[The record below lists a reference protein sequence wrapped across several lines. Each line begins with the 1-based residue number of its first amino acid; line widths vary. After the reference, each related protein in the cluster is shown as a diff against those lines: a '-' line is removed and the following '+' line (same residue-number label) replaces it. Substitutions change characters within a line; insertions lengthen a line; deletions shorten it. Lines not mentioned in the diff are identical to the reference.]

1 MARRSDEQRKHPR
14 VEARLAMQ
22 LAEES
27 LGQSLVTTESLNISR
42 GGVHCESDEYLAPL
56 SRVALTVVLPAFRAG
71 VAPRVLR
78 TEGIVVRAEA
88 LPPLRG
94 KKRWQIACCFTSLDT
109 DARALLDAFVA
120 WRAAGGRAAAR
131 RLAAA
136 AGAKK
141 AVRRTVKKAAAKK
154 AVKKAVAKK
163 AVKKAVRKV
172 AKKAVRRPAAG
183 TKPAPARTRGGR

>member
-154 AVKKAVAKK
+154 VVKK
-163 AVKKAVRKV
+163 AVKKAARAPLAKA

-183 TKPAPARTRGGR
+183 TKQAPARPQGGR

>member
-136 AGAKK
+136 AGAKQ

-163 AVKKAVRKV
+163 AVKKAVKKT

-183 TKPAPARTRGGR
+183 TKPAPTRPRGGR

>member
-1 MARRSDEQRKHPR
+1 
-14 VEARLAMQ
+14 MQ

-78 TEGIVVRAEA
+78 TEGIVVRSEA
-88 LPPLRG
+88 LAPVRG
-94 KKRWQIACCFTSLDT
+94 RKRWQLACCFTSLDT

-120 WRAAGGRAAAR
+120 WRAAGGRTAAR

-136 AGAKK
+136 AGAKAATTAAPKK
-141 AVRRTVKKAAAKK
+141 AVRK
-154 AVKKAVAKK
+154 AVKKAARKVAKKPAATAVKK
-163 AVKKAVRKV
+163 AVKKAVRT
-172 AKKAVRRPAAG
+172 AAG
-183 TKPAPARTRGGR
+183 PKPRGGR